1 MKRVRLTEN
10 RLRHFID
17 ECINEAYGDKLT
29 RLDLRRRGNFSKGTH
44 DGRFSTGDKV
54 MIKGTD
60 VVGLISDFD
69 VDVYGTEV
77 ADVEYFDGDH
87 MNTAMD
93 IPVAMLRVLTEGT
106 STIRDDY
113 VYIIYDFKRECYDA
127 AYGCDIF
134 DDLRWNNVMIVDGPF
149 VEWTDEVDRQFEQL
163 QSREREDWDK
173 YHS

>member
-1 MKRVRLTEN
+1 MKKIRLTEN
-10 RLRHFID
+10 RLGHVID

-93 IPVAMLRVLTEGT
+93 IPVAMLKVLTEGT

-134 DDLRWNNVMIVDGPF
+134 DDLRWNNVMIVGGPF
-149 VEWTDEVDRQFEQL
+149 VEWTDEVDRQVEQL
-163 QSREREDWDK
+163 QSREREEWDK